1 MEYRILGLSGL
12 RVSAVGLGC
21 MGMSHAYGAP
31 SDKREMTDLLAD
43 AVEMGYDFFDTV
55 EIYGTADRPHHNEE
69 LLGEALRPYRNRIV
83 LATKFGLTFDT
94 PEAVVSERPI
104 PTTVSRTGSKVL
116 VAYFSV
122 PETDG
127 MDASSGA
134 SRLVSDGKLQG
145 NTEYVATVIR
155 EATGG
160 DLFEIKTV
168 HAYPGTHKELI
179 DAAKKESDEDA
190 RPALATHIKNLNE
203 YDVVFVGFP
212 NWWYDMPQPL
222 YTFFDEYDFSGKTVV
237 PFCTHGG
244 SRFSDAIKTI
254 REMEKGA
261 TVLDGYA
268 IARDRVSSSK
278 DGIQNWLKKIG
289 MTE

>member
-1 MEYRILGLSGL
+1 MCYCPL
-12 RVSAVGLGC
+12 RFCRSR
-21 MGMSHAYGAP
+21 AYGCFR
-31 SDKREMTDLLAD
+31 SGR
-43 AVEMGYDFFDTV
+43 VR
-55 EIYGTADRPHHNEE
+55 TADTNYCF
-69 LLGEALRPYRNRIV
+69 PYRGQSSR
-83 LATKFGLTFDT
+83 GL
-94 PEAVVSERPI
+94 
-104 PTTVSRTGSKVL
+104 
-116 VAYFSV
+116 FSV

-127 MDASSGA
+127 VDASSGA

-168 HAYPGTHKELI
+168 HTYPGTHKELI

-222 YTFFDEYDFSGKTVV
+222 YTFLMSMISVARPSFRSARMAAAV
-237 PFCTHGG
+237 
-244 SRFSDAIKTI
+244 SRMLSRLSA
-254 REMEKGA
+254 RWRKGRPSLMAMPLPA
-261 TVLDGYA
+261 TV
-268 IARDRVSSSK
+268 
-278 DGIQNWLKKIG
+278 
-289 MTE
+289 

>member
-1 MEYRILGLSGL
+1 M
-12 RVSAVGLGC
+12 A
-21 MGMSHAYGAP
+21 
-31 SDKREMTDLLAD
+31 
-43 AVEMGYDFFDTV
+43 
-55 EIYGTADRPHHNEE
+55 
-69 LLGEALRPYRNRIV
+69 
-83 LATKFGLTFDT
+83 
-94 PEAVVSERPI
+94 
-104 PTTVSRTGSKVL
+104 
-116 VAYFSV
+116 
-122 PETDG
+122 
-127 MDASSGA
+127 
-134 SRLVSDGKLQG
+134 DGKLQG
-145 NTEYVATVIR
+145 NTEYVATVIS

-168 HAYPGTHKELI
+168 HTYPGTYKELI

-190 RPALATHIKNLNE
+190 RPALATHIKNLDE

-254 REMEKGA
+254 REMEQGT

-268 IARDRVSSSK
+268 IARDRVAGSQ
-278 DGIQNWLKKIG
+278 DGILNWIEKMG
-289 MTE
+289 MRK

>member
-1 MEYRILGLSGL
+1 MK
-12 RVSAVGLGC
+12 
-21 MGMSHAYGAP
+21 
-31 SDKREMTDLLAD
+31 KRNFIGGTLALVLC
-43 AVEMGYDFFDTV
+43 A
-55 EIYGTADRPHHNEE
+55 
-69 LLGEALRPYRNRIV
+69 IV
-83 LATKFGLTFDT
+83 LCTFAANENANT
-94 PEAVVSERPI
+94 PETVVSEQQI
-104 PTTVSRTGSKVL
+104 PTTVSRTGGKVL
-116 VAYFSV
+116 VTYFSV

-127 MDASSGA
+127 VDASSGA

-145 NTEYVATVIR
+145 NTEYVATIIS

-160 DLFEIKTV
+160 ELFEIKTV
-168 HAYPGTHKELI
+168 HTYPGTHKELI
-179 DAAKKESDEDA
+179 DAAKKESEEDA

-222 YTFFDEYDFSGKTVV
+222 YTFFDEYDFSNKTII

-254 REMEKGA
+254 REMEKSA

-268 IARDRVSSSK
+268 IARNRVGNSK
-278 DGIQNWLKKIG
+278 DGILNWLEKIG
-289 MTE
+289 MKK